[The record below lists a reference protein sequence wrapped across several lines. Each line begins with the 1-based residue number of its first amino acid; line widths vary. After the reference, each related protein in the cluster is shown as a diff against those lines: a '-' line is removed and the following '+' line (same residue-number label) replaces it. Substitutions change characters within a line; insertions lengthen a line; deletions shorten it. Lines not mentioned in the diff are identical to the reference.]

1 MVILLLRGGLGNQL
15 FIYGKYKSLE
25 KLGKVAFIDDIFGFK
40 YDKIFMRV
48 NMLKFFQL
56 DYKRLGIKLDFF
68 WKFLGKINDNISI
81 LFFTNEYFQESRF
94 LDSFNLNISNIYP
107 RICIH
112 IRLKEYSL
120 ILTEQQYLDMLK
132 HVIDKNKILPIYFIT
147 DDPGHFKLKM
157 PILYERGACINLNE
171 IQAFTFIAES
181 SQVILSDSSFS
192 FCAAYLGPIK
202 NITYNRLTN
211 IINNGKNNHKWVKF

>member
-1 MVILLLRGGLGNQL
+1 MQILLLRGGLGNQL
-15 FIYGKYKSLE
+15 FIYGKYMIE
-25 KLGKVAFIDDIFGFK
+25 KKCNKNIFIDDVFGFK
-40 YDKIFMRV
+40 YDKTFMRV
-48 NMLKFFQL
+48 NMLNSFQL
-56 DYKRLGIKLDFF
+56 NYKRIGFKLDFF
-68 WKFLGKINDNISI
+68 WKLLGKINDDISI

-120 ILTEQQYLDMLK
+120 ILTEQQYLEMLN
-132 HVIDKNKILPIYFIT
+132 HVIDNNKILPIYFVT
-147 DDPGHFKLKM
+147 DDPGQFKLKM

-181 SQVILSDSSFS
+181 NQVILSDSSFS

-202 NITYNRLTN
+202 NITYSRLTN